1 MKAILLI
8 EKLELHAYHGW
19 YPHEGEFGQGFTI
32 DLSLGVDISAAAA
45 TDELEHAVDY
55 AAVVATTRRLFA
67 DERHK
72 LVESAAVALGRGL
85 LLDFPRLEHV
95 MVRVRK
101 TKPPI
106 PERLAAAGIE
116 VVLTRHDL

>member
-1 MKAILLI
+1 
-8 EKLELHAYHGW
+8 
-19 YPHEGEFGQGFTI
+19 
-32 DLSLGVDISAAAA
+32 
-45 TDELEHAVDY
+45 
-55 AAVVATTRRLFA
+55 
-67 DERHK
+67 